1 MKINSSVK
9 NRDPWM
15 NEIRN
20 DNRIEFKEEN
30 ALIFTKQN
38 TI

>member
-1 MKINSSVK
+1 MKINSPVK
-9 NRDPWM
+9 NKDPWM

-30 ALIFTKQN
+30 ALIFTKR
-38 TI
+38 T